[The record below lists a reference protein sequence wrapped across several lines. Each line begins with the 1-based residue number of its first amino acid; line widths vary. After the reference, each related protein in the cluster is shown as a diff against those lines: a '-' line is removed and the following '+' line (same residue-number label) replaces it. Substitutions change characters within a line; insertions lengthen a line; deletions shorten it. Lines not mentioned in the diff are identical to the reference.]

1 MTGFTRDAAW
11 NIVCKYVESE
21 GLKRHML
28 AVEAAMRYYASVFGE
43 DLDEWGIPGL
53 LHDFD
58 WEIHPSIESHPA
70 LGASILL
77 DCGVPKDMVQTI
89 LSHAPHTGVRRE
101 SLRDRA
107 LYACDELTGL
117 ITAVKLVRPS
127 KSIVDLKVKSV
138 RKKWKDKAFAS
149 GVNRVDIESAVMDL
163 GVELWTHV
171 ANVIEAMCSIA
182 PELGLE
188 GTEKS

>member
-11 NIVCKYVESE
+11 NIVCKYVEGE

-28 AVEAAMRYYASVFGE
+28 AVEAAMRYYASIFGE

-77 DCGVPKDMVQTI
+77 DCGVPQDMVQTI

-117 ITAVKLVRPS
+117 ITAVTLVRPS

>member
-117 ITAVKLVRPS
+117 ITAVTLVRPS

-138 RKKWKDKAFAS
+138 RKKWKNTAFAS
-149 GVNRVDIESAVMDL
+149 GVNRVEIESGAADL
-163 GVELWTHV
+163 GVEFWTHIG
-171 ANVIEAMCSIA
+171 NVIEALRSVA
-182 PELGLE
+182 SVLGLE
-188 GTEKS
+188 GTENI

>member
-1 MTGFTRDAAW
+1 MTGITRDAAW
-11 NIVCKYVESE
+11 DIVCRYVEGE

-58 WEIHPSIESHPA
+58 WEIHPSLESHPA
-70 LGASILL
+70 LGGSILL

-89 LSHAPHTGVRRE
+89 LSHASHTGVRRE

-117 ITAVKLVRPS
+117 ITAVTLVRPS

-149 GVNRVDIESAVMDL
+149 GVNRVDIESAAMEL
-163 GVELWTHV
+163 GIELWAHV
-171 ANVIEAMCSIA
+171 ANVIEAMCSVA
-182 PELGLE
+182 SELGLE
-188 GTEKS
+188 GTEQS